1 MKKRNR
7 IREAATLKIQTY
19 WRMWLVKNSSFLKAL
34 EVEKYP
40 KLYFLKEQKPQFIKI
55 LRALLPQLTKA
66 NMTIDDAISSIS
78 EDQKYDTIR
87 VEEPDLFKFQ
97 PLPILQLAMPSFGK
111 KTLIRENKNLG
122 LDKVAQPNISLGNFL
137 FMPDKEAAIH

>member
-1 MKKRNR
+1 MLAETGLQDLMMTNDEIDRRDKGKFIFKHWYAYWQMKKRNR

-55 LRALLPQLTKA
+55 LRALLPQLTQA
-66 NMTIDDAISSIS
+66 NMTLEDAISSIS

-87 VEEPDLFKFQ
+87 VEEPDLFKF
-97 PLPILQLAMPSFGK
+97 
-111 KTLIRENKNLG
+111 
-122 LDKVAQPNISLGNFL
+122 
-137 FMPDKEAAIH
+137 

>member
-19 WRMWLVKNSSFLKAL
+19 WRMWLVKNSSFLRAL

-55 LRALLPQLTKA
+55 LRTLLPQLTQA

-87 VEEPDLFKFQ
+87 VEEPDLFKF
-97 PLPILQLAMPSFGK
+97 
-111 KTLIRENKNLG
+111 
-122 LDKVAQPNISLGNFL
+122 
-137 FMPDKEAAIH
+137 

>member
-55 LRALLPQLTKA
+55 LRALLPQLTQA
-66 NMTIDDAISSIS
+66 TMTLEDAISSIS
-78 EDQKYDTIR
+78 EDQQYDTIR
-87 VEEPDLFKFQ
+87 VEEPDLFKF
-97 PLPILQLAMPSFGK
+97 
-111 KTLIRENKNLG
+111 
-122 LDKVAQPNISLGNFL
+122 
-137 FMPDKEAAIH
+137 

>member
-19 WRMWLVKNSSFLKAL
+19 WRMWLVKNSSFLRAL

-40 KLYFLKEQKPQFIKI
+40 RLYFLKEQKPQFIKI
-55 LRALLPQLTKA
+55 LRALLPQLTQA

-87 VEEPDLFKFQ
+87 VEEPDLFKF
-97 PLPILQLAMPSFGK
+97 
-111 KTLIRENKNLG
+111 
-122 LDKVAQPNISLGNFL
+122 
-137 FMPDKEAAIH
+137 

>member
-40 KLYFLKEQKPQFIKI
+40 KLYFLKEQKP
-55 LRALLPQLTKA
+55 
-66 NMTIDDAISSIS
+66 
-78 EDQKYDTIR
+78 
-87 VEEPDLFKFQ
+87 
-97 PLPILQLAMPSFGK
+97 
-111 KTLIRENKNLG
+111 
-122 LDKVAQPNISLGNFL
+122 
-137 FMPDKEAAIH
+137 